1 MNIFKEIKME
11 VIPQIT
17 IANLYKP
24 IHDIINYSTFIC
36 SFKSEKHG
44 EEGKKLQKFEYL
56 GNEKSILDEIK
67 IIFRRF

>member
-1 MNIFKEIKME
+1 MNIFREIKME
-11 VIPQIT
+11 VIRQIT

-24 IHDIINYSTFIC
+24 IYNITTHFIC

-67 IIFRRF
+67 IIFHRF